1 MCYRTSLV
9 CRDLSYRKDQL
20 KLIIDGDVARHQ
32 FQPLGCYLF
41 EKVNILLQ
49 VEWRG
54 KIGYLLFPFP
64 TKTHISI

>member
-9 CRDLSYRKDQL
+9 CRDLSYHKDQL
-20 KLIIDGDVARHQ
+20 KLIIGGDVAGHQ
-32 FQPLGCYLF
+32 FQPLGYYLF
-41 EKVNILLQ
+41 ERVNTLLQ

-54 KIGYLLFPFP
+54 KIGYLLLPFP